1 MDFNLYA
8 VERVM
13 EDRLAE
19 LRRRS
24 AQLALLR
31 AVQPVPRPSRRLG
44 AALIRVG
51 HWLAQG
57 NAVRVRNAG
66 VRVAR

>member
-8 VERVM
+8 AERIM

-24 AQLALLR
+24 ARLALLR
-31 AVQPVPRPSRRLG
+31 AVQPAPRLSRRLG
-44 AALIRVG
+44 AGLIRVG
-51 HWLAQG
+51 HWLVRED
-57 NAVRVRNAG
+57 AVRVRNAG